1 MSAPLSI
8 PKVMLAI
15 VRRDLSLALRRKN
28 DSLSALFFFIV
39 VASLFPLGIGPEP
52 TLLAKIAPGMLWI
65 AALLAAML
73 SLGRLFADDFQD
85 GTLDQLVLTAIP
97 LPLAV
102 LSKTSAHWISSGL
115 VLTIASPILAI
126 QFNLDSQSMG
136 ILVLSLLIGT
146 PLLSLIGSIGAA
158 LTLATRGGGM
168 LLSLLVLP
176 LVIPVLIFGAGAVD
190 AYQAGLPVD
199 GHFYLL
205 GAMLA
210 IALFFAPIATAAS
223 LRIAVE

>member
-1 MSAPLSI
+1 MNPSPSML
-8 PKVMLAI
+8 KVMLAI
-15 VRRDLSLALRRKN
+15 VRRDLNLALRRKN

-52 TLLAKIAPGMLWI
+52 TLLAIIAPGMVWI

-85 GTLDQLVLTAIP
+85 GTLDQLVLAAIP

-102 LSKTSAHWISSGL
+102 LSKTTAHWISSGL

-126 QFNLDSQSMG
+126 QFNLDSQST
-136 ILVLSLLIGT
+136 LVLMLSLLIGT

-190 AYQAGLPVD
+190 AHQAGLPID

>member
-1 MSAPLSI
+1 MNASPSI
-8 PKVMLAI
+8 PKIMLAI

-52 TLLAKIAPGMLWI
+52 NLLSLIAPGMVWI

-85 GTLDQLVLTAIP
+85 GTLDQLVLATIP

-102 LSKTSAHWISSGL
+102 LSKTAAHWISSGL
-115 VLTIASPILAI
+115 ILTIASPILAI
-126 QFNLDSQSMG
+126 QFNLDSQSTL

-176 LVIPVLIFGAGAVD
+176 LVIPVLIFSAGAVD

>member
-1 MSAPLSI
+1 MNPSPSI
-8 PKVMLAI
+8 LKVMLGI
-15 VRRDLSLALRRKN
+15 MRRDLSLALRRKN
-28 DSLSALFFFIV
+28 DSLSALFFFVV

-52 TLLAKIAPGMLWI
+52 TLLAKIAPGMVWI

-73 SLGRLFADDFQD
+73 SLGRLFADDFHD
-85 GTLDQLVLTAIP
+85 GTLDQLVLAAIP

-102 LSKTSAHWISSGL
+102 LSKTIAHWISSGL
-115 VLTIASPILAI
+115 ILTVASPILAI
-126 QFNLDSQSMG
+126 QFSLDSQSMV
-136 ILVLSLLIGT
+136 ILVLTLLIGT

-190 AYQAGLPVD
+190 AHQAGLPID

-205 GAMLA
+205 GAMLV

-223 LRIAVE
+223 IRIAVE

>member
-1 MSAPLSI
+1 MSAHLSI

-85 GTLDQLVLTAIP
+85 G
-97 LPLAV
+97 PLAV
-102 LSKTSAHWISSGL
+102 LSKTAAHWISSGL

-126 QFNLDSQSMG
+126 QFNLDAQSTG

-190 AYQAGLPVD
+190 AHHAGLPVD

>member
-1 MSAPLSI
+1 MSAHLSI

-15 VRRDLSLALRRKN
+15 VQRDLSLALRRKN

-102 LSKTSAHWISSGL
+102 LSKTAAHWISSGL

-126 QFNLDSQSMG
+126 QFNLDAQSTG

-190 AYQAGLPVD
+190 AHHAGLPVD

>member
-1 MSAPLSI
+1 MNPSPSI
-8 PKVMLAI
+8 LKVMLGI
-15 VRRDLSLALRRKN
+15 MRRDLSLALRRKN
-28 DSLSALFFFIV
+28 DSLSALFFFVV

-52 TLLAKIAPGMLWI
+52 TLLAKIAPGMVWI

-73 SLGRLFADDFQD
+73 SLGRLFADDFHD
-85 GTLDQLVLTAIP
+85 GMLDQLVLAAIP

-102 LSKTSAHWISSGL
+102 LSKTIAHWISSGL
-115 VLTIASPILAI
+115 ILTVASPILAI
-126 QFNLDSQSMG
+126 QFNLDSQSMV
-136 ILVLSLLIGT
+136 ILVLTLLIGT

-190 AYQAGLPVD
+190 AHQAGLPID

-223 LRIAVE
+223 IRIAVE

>member
-1 MSAPLSI
+1 MNPSPSI
-8 PKVMLAI
+8 LKVMLGI
-15 VRRDLSLALRRKN
+15 MRRDLSLALRRKN
-28 DSLSALFFFIV
+28 DSLSALFFFVV

-52 TLLAKIAPGMLWI
+52 TLLAKIAPGMVWI

-73 SLGRLFADDFQD
+73 SLGRLFADDFHD
-85 GTLDQLVLTAIP
+85 GTLDQLVLAAIP

-102 LSKTSAHWISSGL
+102 LSKTIAHWISSGL
-115 VLTIASPILAI
+115 ILTVASPILAI
-126 QFNLDSQSMG
+126 QFSLDSQSMV
-136 ILVLSLLIGT
+136 ILVLTLLIGT

-190 AYQAGLPVD
+190 AHQAGLPID

-223 LRIAVE
+223 IRIAVE

>member
-1 MSAPLSI
+1 MNPSPSMLQ
-8 PKVMLAI
+8 VMLAI
-15 VRRDLSLALRRKN
+15 VRRDLNLALRRKN

-52 TLLAKIAPGMLWI
+52 TLLAIIAPGMVWI

-85 GTLDQLVLTAIP
+85 GTLDQLVLAAIP

-102 LSKTSAHWISSGL
+102 LSKTTAHWISSGL

-126 QFNLDSQSMG
+126 QFNLDSQST
-136 ILVLSLLIGT
+136 LVLMLSLLIGT

-190 AYQAGLPVD
+190 AHQAGLPID

>member
-1 MSAPLSI
+1 MSTTLSI

-28 DSLSALFFFIV
+28 DSLSALFFFVV

-85 GTLDQLVLTAIP
+85 GTLDQLVLTSIP

-102 LSKTSAHWISSGL
+102 LSKTAAHWISSGL
-115 VLTIASPILAI
+115 ILTIASPILAI

-136 ILVLSLLIGT
+136 ILLLSLLIGT

-190 AYQAGLPVD
+190 AYHAGLPVD

>member
-1 MSAPLSI
+1 MNPSPSI
-8 PKVMLAI
+8 LKVMLGI
-15 VRRDLSLALRRKN
+15 MRRDLSLALRRKN
-28 DSLSALFFFIV
+28 DSLSALFFFVV

-52 TLLAKIAPGMLWI
+52 TLLAKIAPGMVWI

-73 SLGRLFADDFQD
+73 SLGRLFADDFHD
-85 GTLDQLVLTAIP
+85 GTLDQLVLAAIP

-102 LSKTSAHWISSGL
+102 LSKTIAHWISSGL
-115 VLTIASPILAI
+115 ILTVASPILAI
-126 QFNLDSQSMG
+126 QFNLDSQSMV
-136 ILVLSLLIGT
+136 ILVLTLLIGT

-190 AYQAGLPVD
+190 AHQAGLPID

-223 LRIAVE
+223 IRIAVE

>member
-1 MSAPLSI
+1 MNPSPSML
-8 PKVMLAI
+8 KVMLAI
-15 VRRDLSLALRRKN
+15 VRRDLNLALRRKN

-52 TLLAKIAPGMLWI
+52 TLLAIIAPGMVWI

-85 GTLDQLVLTAIP
+85 GTLDQLVLAAIP

-102 LSKTSAHWISSGL
+102 LSKTTAHWISSGL

-126 QFNLDSQSMG
+126 QFNLDSQST
-136 ILVLSLLIGT
+136 LVLILSLLIGT

-168 LLSLLVLP
+168 LLSLLILP

-190 AYQAGLPVD
+190 AHQAGLPID

>member
-1 MSAPLSI
+1 
-8 PKVMLAI
+8 
-15 VRRDLSLALRRKN
+15 
-28 DSLSALFFFIV
+28 
-39 VASLFPLGIGPEP
+39 
-52 TLLAKIAPGMLWI
+52 MLWI

-102 LSKTSAHWISSGL
+102 LSKTAAHWISSGL

-126 QFNLDSQSMG
+126 QFNLDTQSTG

-190 AYQAGLPVD
+190 AHQAGLPID

>member
-1 MSAPLSI
+1 
-8 PKVMLAI
+8 MLAI

-52 TLLAKIAPGMLWI
+52 TLLAKIAPGRLWI
-65 AALLAAML
+65 AALLAAMP

-102 LSKTSAHWISSGL
+102 LSKTAAHWISSGL

-126 QFNLDSQSMG
+126 QFNLDAQSTG

-158 LTLATRGGGM
+158 LTLATRGGGHAA
-168 LLSLLVLP
+168 V
-176 LVIPVLIFGAGAVD
+176 FAGFA
-190 AYQAGLPVD
+190 AGHTSPYFWTPAQSTPTTPGLPVD

>member
-1 MSAPLSI
+1 MNASPSI

-52 TLLAKIAPGMLWI
+52 TLLAIIAPGMVWI

-102 LSKTSAHWISSGL
+102 LSKTTAHWISSGL
-115 VLTIASPILAI
+115 ILTIASPILAI
-126 QFNLDSQSMG
+126 QFNLDSQSMV
-136 ILVLSLLIGT
+136 ILVLTLLIGT

-190 AYQAGLPVD
+190 AHQAGLPID

>member
-1 MSAPLSI
+1 MNPSPSML
-8 PKVMLAI
+8 KVMLAI
-15 VRRDLSLALRRKN
+15 VRRDLNLALRRKN

-52 TLLAKIAPGMLWI
+52 TLLAIIAPGMVWI

-85 GTLDQLVLTAIP
+85 GTLDQLVLAAIP

-102 LSKTSAHWISSGL
+102 LSKTTAHWISSGL
-115 VLTIASPILAI
+115 ILTIASPILAI
-126 QFNLDSQSMG
+126 QFNLDSQST
-136 ILVLSLLIGT
+136 LVLMLSLLIGT

-190 AYQAGLPVD
+190 ANQAGLPID

>member
-1 MSAPLSI
+1 MNASPSI

-52 TLLAKIAPGMLWI
+52 TLLTIIAPGMVWI

-85 GTLDQLVLTAIP
+85 GTLDQLVLAAIP

-102 LSKTSAHWISSGL
+102 LSKTTAHWISSGL
-115 VLTIASPILAI
+115 ILTIASPILAI
-126 QFNLDSQSMG
+126 QFNLDSQST
-136 ILVLSLLIGT
+136 LVLMLSLLIGT

-190 AYQAGLPVD
+190 AHQAGLPID

>member
-1 MSAPLSI
+1 MNPSPSMLQ
-8 PKVMLAI
+8 VMLAI
-15 VRRDLSLALRRKN
+15 VRRDLNLALRRKN

-52 TLLAKIAPGMLWI
+52 TLLAIIAPGMVWI

-85 GTLDQLVLTAIP
+85 GTLDQLVLAAIP

-102 LSKTSAHWISSGL
+102 LSKTTAHWISSGL
-115 VLTIASPILAI
+115 ILTIASPILAI
-126 QFNLDSQSMG
+126 QFNLDSQST
-136 ILVLSLLIGT
+136 LVLMLSLLIGT

-190 AYQAGLPVD
+190 AHQAGLPID

>member
-1 MSAPLSI
+1 MSTSLSI
-8 PKVMLAI
+8 PKIMLAI
-15 VRRDLSLALRRKN
+15 VRRDLSVALRRKN
-28 DSLSALFFFIV
+28 DSLSALFFFVV

-73 SLGRLFADDFQD
+73 SLSRLFADDFQD
-85 GTLDQLVLTAIP
+85 GTLDQLVLTTIP

-102 LSKTSAHWISSGL
+102 LSKTVAHWISSGL
-115 VLTIASPILAI
+115 ILTIASPILAI

-136 ILVLSLLIGT
+136 ILLLSLLIGT

-190 AYQAGLPVD
+190 AHQAGLPVD